1 MNAHGDASAERGLLV
16 SIHDVTPAFER
27 EVRTLWDQCGHVG
40 ITPALF
46 VVPNWHGQWRL
57 ERSPRFV
64 QWLHGCVA
72 QGAEI
77 FLHGERHDEVHLP
90 RRLLDEW
97 RALGCTK
104 REGEFL
110 TLDADAARDRLLR
123 GIDVLRSLHFNPVG
137 FVPPAWLARESTHA
151 EVCRLGLRFSED
163 ATSIRIHDARTQYST
178 RWRVPVV
185 RWSGRTALRAT
196 LSHVVAGMR
205 WRFQRRSPLMRVALH
220 PQDLQHPTT
229 ALSVRMAL
237 MRWSRHL
244 PTRSYGQL
252 P

>member
-1 MNAHGDASAERGLLV
+1 MMTVNDASVARGLLV

-27 EVRTLWDQCGHVG
+27 EVRVLWDLCGHVG

-46 VVPNWHGQWRL
+46 VVPNWHGQWPL
-57 ERSPRFV
+57 ERYPRFV
-64 QWLHGCVA
+64 QWLQTSTQ

-77 FLHGERHDEVHLP
+77 FLHGERHDEVDLP
-90 RRLLDEW
+90 RRLWDEW
-97 RALGCTK
+97 RAFGCTK

-123 GIDVLRSLHFNPVG
+123 GVARLRSLELVPIG
-137 FVPPAWLARESTHA
+137 FTPPAWLAHESTHA
-151 EVCRLGLRFSED
+151 EVCRLGLRISED
-163 ATSIRIHDARTQYST
+163 ATTVRTHDVTTLCST
-178 RWRVPVV
+178 RWRVPIV

-196 LSHVVAGMR
+196 LSHLVAGMR
-205 WRFQRRSPLMRVALH
+205 WRFQRQSPLMRIGLH

-244 PTRSYGQL
+244 PTQRYGQL